1 MAFMTSEHFFNR
13 LTDDSLII
21 VSCRLDKDPL
31 SLALDTG
38 ASHTTIDMT
47 PMLMAG
53 YEINDALSIEKIETA
68 SGIIDAYVFLVKEF
82 RCMGIIKKNFKL
94 CAYDFFAY
102 HYLTDFDGVIG
113 LNFFTDTKFCI
124 DMNLNRITITSP

>member
-1 MAFMTSEHFFNR
+1 MAVMTSEYVFNKV
-13 LTDDSLII
+13 TDDSLII

-53 YEINDALSIEKIETA
+53 YEINNALNIEKIETA
-68 SGIIDAYVFLVKEF
+68 SGIIDAYVL
-82 RCMGIIKKNFKL
+82 L
-94 CAYDFFAY
+94 
-102 HYLTDFDGVIG
+102 
-113 LNFFTDTKFCI
+113 
-124 DMNLNRITITSP
+124 

>member
-1 MAFMTSEHFFNR
+1 MTSEHLFNR
-13 LTDDSLII
+13 INDDSLII
-21 VSCRLDKDPL
+21 VSCRLDKDLL

-53 YEINDALSIEKIETA
+53 YEINDALSVEKIETA
-68 SGIIDAYVFLVKEF
+68 SGIIDAYVFVVKEF
-82 RCMGIIKKNFKL
+82 ECMGIERKNFKL

-113 LNFFTDTKFCI
+113 LNFFANTKFCI
-124 DMNLNRITITSP
+124 DMNNSQITIKS

>member
-1 MAFMTSEHFFNR
+1 MTSEHFFIR

-21 VSCRLDKDPL
+21 VSCRLDKDTL

-47 PMLMAG
+47 PMLIAG
-53 YEINDALSIEKIETA
+53 YEIADALSIEKIETA
-68 SGIIDAYVFLVKEF
+68 SGIIDAYVFIVKEF
-82 RCMGIIKKNFKL
+82 HCMGLIKKNFKL

-113 LNFFTDTKFCI
+113 LNFFTNTKFCI
-124 DMNLNRITITSP
+124 DMNLNQITITSP